1 MSCCFPSV
9 EILSEKPCLKLRF
22 SSASCVSDTDPS
34 VFFSQ
39 YVSCGVTE
47 LKLSY
52 TLTNKKKKNII
63 ETRSTKA
70 LRHIAA
76 EWDNFSY
83 PVE

>member
-52 TLTNKKKKNII
+52 TLTNNKKKTLLK
-63 ETRSTKA
+63 RDLQK
-70 LRHIAA
+70 H
-76 EWDNFSY
+76 
-83 PVE
+83 